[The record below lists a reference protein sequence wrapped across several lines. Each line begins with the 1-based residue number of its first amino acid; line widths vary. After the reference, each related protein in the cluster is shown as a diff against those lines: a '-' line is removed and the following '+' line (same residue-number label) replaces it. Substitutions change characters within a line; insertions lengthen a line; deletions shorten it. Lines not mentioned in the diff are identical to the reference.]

1 MKVKQN
7 TNEFLCIYL
16 IWPLVIFVLW
26 VGLSKELLTFV
37 DEAGLD
43 RMKWHSQCYDG
54 AGKVK
59 GLGPRIQKQLPKAL
73 PFWCTAYQLN
83 RCIIQACNIPSVRN
97 NHDVHSGSG
106 CEVL

>member
-43 RMKWHSQCYDG
+43 
-54 AGKVK
+54 
-59 GLGPRIQKQLPKAL
+59 PP
-73 PFWCTAYQLN
+73 PLN
-83 RCIIQACNIPSVRN
+83 PPL
-97 NHDVHSGSG
+97 HP
-106 CEVL
+106 

>member
-1 MKVKQN
+1 VIGIVPNPDILCRSRFGQSFYNRPITNISGLFPISTVRTLKATVIYKISICVMKVKQN

-43 RMKWHSQCYDG
+43 RMKMHSQ
-54 AGKVK
+54 
-59 GLGPRIQKQLPKAL
+59 
-73 PFWCTAYQLN
+73 
-83 RCIIQACNIPSVRN
+83 
-97 NHDVHSGSG
+97 
-106 CEVL
+106 